1 MRPVDLYEA
10 CPHIDELFNALV
22 PDSGKADTKGG
33 EVVRAVERIVYRF
46 LNDGDYIG
54 YGYGNET
61 CNAPARYLTEER
73 ADALS
78 GKSAKFLCD
87 ALSGI
92 TYNDEDYSDRLL
104 VLMNDAC
111 AYCDNNEDSKK
122 PNEDDMWNWRT
133 DSDLDYHEE
142 DEEDDYWYEDEEEY
156 EEDEEE
162 DF

>member
-10 CPHIDELFNALV
+10 NTRIDELFNELV
-22 PDSGKADTKGG
+22 PYSGKADTLGG
-33 EVVRAVERIVYRF
+33 EVVRAVSRIVYRF
-46 LNDGDYIG
+46 LNDGDNIG
-54 YGYGNET
+54 EGYGNET

-104 VLMNDAC
+104 VLMDDAC
-111 AYCDNNEDSKK
+111 AYCHNNEDSKK
-122 PNEDDMWNWRT
+122 PNEDDMWNWHT
-133 DSDLDYHEE
+133 SSDLDYQEE
-142 DEEDDYWYEDEEEY
+142 DEEDDYWYEDEEEC
-156 EEDEEE
+156 DDEE